1 MDDKVIVDLLGQV
14 GNLFTSSLELKETI
28 DFMLKAA
35 SDLVPCDAATVF
47 LVDPDGQTLSAI
59 ATFPYA
65 DEVGQVA
72 RFGLGEGIVGWA
84 AQKRRVVSV
93 ADATKDRRF
102 KTLDLK
108 YAPRSCLVMPLESP
122 RRLVGALTVARR
134 EVQPFTSI
142 EQALMQII
150 ANQAAISIDN
160 ARLHHAQKDQLVEI
174 AVQKRELEVAN
185 AQIAEISRLKSEFLA
200 NMSHELRT
208 PLNAI
213 LGFSEI
219 LKDNLAGELTPT
231 QRQECLENIHT
242 SGKHLLELVND
253 VLDLSKIEAGRMQL
267 QYDRFRVGN
276 AFREVNNV
284 IKSLSAQRELEVTEQ
299 VLPEDLEVRAD
310 KSKFKQVMY
319 NLLSNAIKF
328 TPQQGRIW
336 VSARRLGDD
345 LVVEVGDT
353 GVGIPAADQER
364 IFGEFYQVD
373 RPSTRATEGTGLG
386 LSLTRRIVEL
396 HGGSISVESDDGQG
410 SVFTFRM
417 PLDGVDVRIFNG
429 HNRILLIED
438 NAANRELTKM
448 VLNGNGYDVDVA
460 IDGREGLHKAQ
471 TNPYDLVL
479 MDVQL
484 PEMDGLT
491 VTRMLKSNPETS
503 RLPIVALTAN
513 AMKGDE
519 QEAIAAGCT
528 GYITK
533 PIEVASF
540 VQKISNYL
548 EAAKV

>member
-47 LVDPDGQTLSAI
+47 LTDPDGQSLSAI
-59 ATFPYA
+59 ATFPYTDKVA
-65 DEVGQVA
+65 HVA
-72 RFGLGEGIVGWA
+72 RFKLGEGIVGWA
-84 AQKRRVVSV
+84 AENRAVVSV

-102 KTLDLK
+102 KSLDLQ

-134 EVQPFTSI
+134 EVQPFNSV

-160 ARLHHAQKDQLVEI
+160 ARLYNSQKEQLAEI
-174 AVQKRELEVAN
+174 ALQKREVEIAN

-219 LKDNLAGELTPT
+219 LKDNLAGILTDE
-231 QRQECLENIHT
+231 QQQECLENIHA

-253 VLDLSKIEAGRMQL
+253 VLDLSKIEAGRMEL
-267 QYDRFRVGN
+267 QYERFRVLT
-276 AFREVNNV
+276 AFKEVRNV
-284 IKSLSAQRELEVTEQ
+284 IKSLSSQRELEFTDEIE
-299 VLPEDLEVRAD
+299 PESLEVRAD
-310 KSKFKQVMY
+310 KSKVKQVMY

-328 TPQQGRIW
+328 TPIGGRIW
-336 VSARRLGDD
+336 VKAHASNGD
-345 LVVEVGDT
+345 LVVSVGDT
-353 GVGIPAADQER
+353 GIGVPAEHQDR
-364 IFGEFYQVD
+364 IFGEFYQID
-373 RPSTRATEGTGLG
+373 NATTRATQGTGLG
-386 LSLTRRIVEL
+386 LSLTRRIVQL
-396 HGGSISVESDDGQG
+396 HGGALWVESEPGKGSIFSFRVPIDG
-410 SVFTFRM
+410 M
-417 PLDGVDVRIFNG
+417 DAHEDNG
-429 HNRILLIED
+429 HSRILLVED
-438 NAANRELTKM
+438 NRANRDLTAM
-448 VLNGNGYDVDVA
+448 VLHGNGYDVDTAV
-460 IDGREGLHKAQ
+460 DGHEGLLKAR
-471 TNPYDLVL
+471 TNLYDLVL

-484 PEMDGLT
+484 PGLDGLT
-491 VTRMLKSNPETS
+491 VTRMLKSDPKTAD
-503 RLPIVALTAN
+503 LPIVALSAN

-519 QEAIAAGCT
+519 QEALAAGCS

-533 PIEVASF
+533 PIEVANF
-540 VQKISNYL
+540 VQQITDYL
-548 EAAKV
+548 EAGDS